1 MEERRASWQAYDYIF
16 GEKHSF
22 RYGLPQSSRQ
32 LELMYVPP
40 VHDGFM
46 QRYLASGERRL
57 LGKPRILKGAVK
69 KDGTPI
75 TCELSLGKPPLL
87 SPPPPLPPHSP
98 HQNTT
103 PILNLINTQYIGE
116 VFEGDQRRFLA
127 TMRVLPDDGERPDD
141 SSSDTDVTY
150 SESPSLSDDEEKD
163 TDDDEEEEV
172 VEKFQENLDLHVRAM
187 KESLLADFK
196 EVAHQLAQ
204 ANEDLRSIRR
214 EKLEMKRKLVRME
227 LTNEA
232 TKKILSQEWGTDF
245 RALKHPVGGGGDAEG
260 KTRSFPDIKMA
271 LEIKPSSF
279 CFMSS
284 LKVYLSSLHIPSSS
298 FDSTV
303 YFSLV
308 DDKPRGRTDACSYA
322 PV

>member
-75 TCELSLGKPPLL
+75 TCELSLGKAPRPPA
-87 SPPPPLPPHSP
+87 PLP
-98 HQNTT
+98 QRTT
-103 PILNLINTQYIGE
+103 PTHTQPDSQSHQCIGE

-141 SSSDTDVTY
+141 SSSDTGVTCT
-150 SESPSLSDDEEKD
+150 ESPSLSDDEEKD
-163 TDDDEEEEV
+163 TDDDEEEV

-232 TKKILSQEWGTDF
+232 NKKILSQEWGTDF
-245 RALKHPVGGGGDAEG
+245 RALKHPVGGGGYMKRG
-260 KTRSFPDIKMA
+260 KINLQVVFVLCP
-271 LEIKPSSF
+271 P
-279 CFMSS
+279 
-284 LKVYLSSLHIPSSS
+284 
-298 FDSTV
+298 
-303 YFSLV
+303 
-308 DDKPRGRTDACSYA
+308 
-322 PV
+322 

>member
-75 TCELSLGKPPLL
+75 TCELSLGKAPRPPA
-87 SPPPPLPPHSP
+87 PLP
-98 HQNTT
+98 QRTT
-103 PILNLINTQYIGE
+103 PTHTQPDSQSHQCIGE

-163 TDDDEEEEV
+163 TDDDEEEV

>member
-75 TCELSLGKPPLL
+75 TCELSLGKAPRPPA
-87 SPPPPLPPHSP
+87 PLP
-98 HQNTT
+98 QRTT
-103 PILNLINTQYIGE
+103 PTHTQPDSQSHQCIGE

-214 EKLEMKRKLVRME
+214 EKMEMKRKLVRME

-232 TKKILSQEWGTDF
+232 TKKILSQEWGADL

-260 KTRSFPDIKMA
+260 KTRSFPDVKMA

-284 LKVYLSSLHIPSSS
+284 LKVYPPSSLHILLLPLTH
-298 FDSTV
+298 F
-303 YFSLV
+303 YFSFLV
-308 DDKPRGRTDACSYA
+308 DDNPRGRTDACGHA